1 MGLKLA
7 PGEQVRVRTRAH
19 PRALTGPVLRLMLIA
34 LATSYVQGLLA
45 RPDLP
50 DLVVGARGWL
60 VGLVWILAAAALFF
74 GCLRPAWR
82 WLNRRTLL
90 TTRRIIQRA
99 GIGPS
104 RERAL
109 HLLSVYD
116 VRMRQRRRQRMS
128 QSGDLM
134 VDHGSGN
141 SWVLANMPEAV
152 RFRELILLEV
162 GALRREVSL
171 QGGDPQRPAGVPLP
185 GQAPVQAPGQAPG
198 QAPRQ
203 APPPAPMRAE
213 PYGLHSGRGRAYRG

>member
-7 PGEQVRVRTRAH
+7 PGEQVRVRTRSH

-34 LATSYVQGLLA
+34 LATSYLQGLLA

-50 DLVVGARGWL
+50 GLMVEARNWL
-60 VGLVWILAAAALFF
+60 VGLVWILAAAGLFF
-74 GCLRPAWR
+74 GCVRPAWR
-82 WLNRRTLL
+82 WFNRRTLL

-99 GIGPS
+99 GFGAS

-134 VDHGSGN
+134 VDHGSGG

-162 GALRREVSL
+162 GALRREVAL
-171 QGGDPQRPAGVPLP
+171 QGG
-185 GQAPVQAPGQAPG
+185 
-198 QAPRQ
+198 
-203 APPPAPMRAE
+203 PPPAPAPAPAPSGE
-213 PYGLHSGRGRAYRG
+213 PAPDFRRGRAARG

>member
-7 PGEQVRVRTRAH
+7 PGEQVRVRTRSH
-19 PRALTGPVLRLMLIA
+19 PRALTGPILRLMLIA

-50 DLVVGARGWL
+50 EFLVEARGWL

-99 GIGPS
+99 GIGAS

-116 VRMRQRRRQRMS
+116 VRMRQRRGQRMS

-134 VDHGSGN
+134 VDHGSGG
-141 SWVLANMPEAV
+141 SWVLADMPEAV

-171 QGGDPQRPAGVPLP
+171 QGGAP
-185 GQAPVQAPGQAPG
+185 QAPAPAP
-198 QAPRQ
+198 
-203 APPPAPMRAE
+203 APPPGHRPAPPPGHRPA
-213 PYGLHSGRGRAYRG
+213 PAPSGANTHGILGGRGRAYRG

>member
-1 MGLKLA
+1 MGLRLA
-7 PGEQVRVRTRAH
+7 PGEQVRVRTRSH

-34 LATSYVQGLLA
+34 LATSYLQGLLA

-50 DLVVGARGWL
+50 DLVTGARSWL
-60 VGLVWILAAAALFF
+60 VGLVWILAAAALVL

-90 TTRRIIQRA
+90 TTRRIIQRT

-128 QSGDLM
+128 QSGDLI
-134 VDHGSGN
+134 VDHGSGG

-152 RFRELILLEV
+152 RFRELILREV

-171 QGGDPQRPAGVPLP
+171 QGGVP
-185 GQAPVQAPGQAPG
+185 QAPG
-198 QAPRQ
+198 
-203 APPPAPMRAE
+203 PAPVRAE
-213 PYGLHSGRGRAYRG
+213 PHGHQHRFQDGRGGAHRG

>member
-7 PGEQVRVRTRAH
+7 PGEQVRVRTRSH
-19 PRALTGPVLRLMLIA
+19 PRALTGPILRLMLIA

-50 DLVVGARGWL
+50 EVLVEARAWL
-60 VGLVWILAAAALFF
+60 VGIVWILAAAALFF

-90 TTRRIIQRA
+90 TTRRIIQRT
-99 GIGPS
+99 GIGAS

-116 VRMRQRRRQRMS
+116 VRMRQRRGQRMS
-128 QSGDLM
+128 QSGDLL
-134 VDHGSGN
+134 VDHGSGG

-171 QGGDPQRPAGVPLP
+171 QGGAP
-185 GQAPVQAPGQAPG
+185 QAPMQAPMQAP
-198 QAPRQ
+198 APAP
-203 APPPAPMRAE
+203 APPGADTH
-213 PYGLHSGRGRAYRG
+213 GILGGRGRAYRG

>member
-7 PGEQVRVRTRAH
+7 PGEQVRVRTRSH
-19 PRALTGPVLRLMLIA
+19 PRALTGPILRLMLIA

-50 DLVVGARGWL
+50 GMLVEARGWL
-60 VGLVWILAAAALFF
+60 VGIVWILAAAALFF

-90 TTRRIIQRA
+90 TTRRIIQRT
-99 GIGPS
+99 GIGAS

-116 VRMRQRRRQRMS
+116 VRMRQRRGQRMS

-134 VDHGSGN
+134 VDHGSGG

-162 GALRREVSL
+162 GALRREIAL
-171 QGGDPQRPAGVPLP
+171 QGGAPQAPMHAPMQAPAQAPAMPPGHRPA
-185 GQAPVQAPGQAPG
+185 
-198 QAPRQ
+198 
-203 APPPAPMRAE
+203 PAPAPSGANTR
-213 PYGLHSGRGRAYRG
+213 GILGGRGRAHRG